1 MQISRDK
8 SIEIYNKCRLS
19 SLVNYYIPRSGDLQS
34 YKDFIKQLP
43 IVDSPEAFGQHSNAE
58 MASLMGVNRM
68 VCETLMVLQGQSST
82 VAEENIEDKVLD
94 LSIKILRKIPDEI
107 DYETTAKNIGTKKNP
122 LDVVLLQEV

>member
-1 MQISRDK
+1 
-8 SIEIYNKCRLS
+8 
-19 SLVNYYIPRSGDLQS
+19 
-34 YKDFIKQLP
+34 
-43 IVDSPEAFGQHSNAE
+43 VDSPEAFGQHSNAE